1 MRTCNHHPQWQNQPL
16 RLTEEERQN
25 PILVIDEFFQCYH
38 LNDVRAILWNWS
50 VEVISSP
57 GSISSEALE
66 RANHFYFYE
75 KMEALVEACFM
86 LKNEAQAA
94 LQAVPG
100 EQQSV
105 TSNTND

>member
-1 MRTCNHHPQWQNQPL
+1 MRTCNHHPQWHNQPM

-25 PILVIDEFFQCYH
+25 PILVLDEFFQCYH
-38 LNDVRAILWNWS
+38 LNDVRDILWNWS

-86 LKNEAQAA
+86 LKNAAQAA
-94 LQAVPG
+94 LQAIPG
-100 EQQSV
+100 ELRSV
-105 TSNTND
+105 T